1 MELSLQGRNFK
12 SRARL
17 VTSGIAVLLAG
28 VAAGCSSI
36 SGDMSPRQTF
46 QQGYVVDEQ
55 MLELVPVGSSREQV
69 TLALGTPTTTA
80 TFDNET
86 YYYISQTAVRNVA
99 FQNPRVVD
107 RKILAIYFGA
117 DGRVSN
123 IANYGLQDGRVF
135 DFISRTTPTAGG
147 DVNFIQQMITGVVG
161 GTPIGTGAGRGAV
174 NF

>member
-17 VTSGIAVLLAG
+17 IASGVALLLAG
-28 VAAGCSSI
+28 GAAGCSSV
-36 SGDMSPRQTF
+36 SGDLNPRQTF

-55 MLELVPVGSSREQV
+55 MLQLVPVGSSREQV

-107 RKILAIYFGA
+107 RRILAIYFGD

-135 DFISRTTPTAGG
+135 DFISRTTPTAGS
-147 DVNFIQQMITGVVG
+147 DTSFIQQLVTGVVG
-161 GTPIGTGAGRGAV
+161 GTPIGTGAGRGSAT
-174 NF
+174 F